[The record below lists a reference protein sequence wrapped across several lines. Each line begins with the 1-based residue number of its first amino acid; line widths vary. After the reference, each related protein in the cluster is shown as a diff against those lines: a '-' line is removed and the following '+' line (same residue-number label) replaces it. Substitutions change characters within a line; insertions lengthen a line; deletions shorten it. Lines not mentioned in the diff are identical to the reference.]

1 MIKTVELIIT
11 EDQTIE
17 IEPSVEFTETI
28 ERFRVVSVTPEA
40 GDDYSAKFIRNHDNE
55 TLKTYLWNAPAED
68 WNTDVDCDPNNE
80 PRWKLEE

>member
-1 MIKTVELIIT
+1 MIKTVELIIS

-17 IEPSVEFTETI
+17 IEPGVEFTETI

-40 GDDYSAKFIRNHDNE
+40 GDDYFPKFIRNHDQQN
-55 TLKTYLWNAPAED
+55 LQSYLWNALVED
-68 WNTDVDCDPNNE
+68 WNTNVDCNPNNE